1 MANSTVAKVREK
13 TLEQA
18 EVNSTCG
25 INADTCNRLCGLP
38 GLMHVCQPTCAPV
51 YVRESRTSDSELTM
65 RASPFGW
72 FIGSCLR
79 QWAGGETS

>member
-1 MANSTVAKVREK
+1 
-13 TLEQA
+13 
-18 EVNSTCG
+18 
-25 INADTCNRLCGLP
+25 
-38 GLMHVCQPTCAPV
+38 MHVCQPTCAPV